1 MVSFSLHIDYKGTRI
16 KQYYKGGQALCT
28 ETTINNTRD
37 FYIGKSLRNL
47 PALRKIGFQANRRLL
62 RNTSVTG
69 AGVRAKRYAEV
80 AREGPNDQT

>member
-1 MVSFSLHIDYKGTRI
+1 MTYV
-16 KQYYKGGQALCT
+16 
-28 ETTINNTRD
+28 
-37 FYIGKSLRNL
+37 GKSLRNL

-80 AREGPNDQT
+80 APEDPHDQT